1 MSFLRPESAASHTPH
16 DPHLTALTVEQADYL
31 RELVRDYHAR
41 HGNSVT
47 VDGDTVHS
55 ARGTQALYNVA
66 ELCRRAEPGAW
77 AGIVEHHFNA
87 LDAATRS
94 AESGAGPGSA
104 VGAED
109 IRGSVYLRL
118 VPDDAFPA
126 EALSSFSY
134 ARHVATGLLEVL
146 ALDLPDSVRLLGDQD
161 VAGAGLEELRAA
173 GRANL
178 VDEPVDYDVTRTDSG
193 AIQHLVSG
201 GSMFVASKALVLD
214 DVARSLTGRELP
226 DEGALFTV
234 PSRHFLVFHP
244 LEDANAVGAIN
255 DLAAFGLGAHQ
266 DNPGPLS
273 PRIYWW
279 HKGVVTCLTEIDDA
293 TMSFSVVPPDELMT
307 ILRRLN
313 GAG

>member
-1 MSFLRPESAASHTPH
+1 MSFLRPEPAAFRDPH
-16 DPHLTALTVEQADYL
+16 DPHLTALTVEQADRL
-31 RELVRDYHAR
+31 RELVREYHAR
-41 HGNSVT
+41 RGNSVT
-47 VDGDTVHS
+47 VDGDTVHA

-94 AESGAGPGSA
+94 ADSGSGAGAG

-118 VPDDAFPA
+118 VPDDAIPA
-126 EALSSFSY
+126 EAASQFSY
-134 ARHVATGLLEVL
+134 ARPVATGLLEVL
-146 ALDLPDSVRLLGDQD
+146 ALDLPDSLRLLDNRD
-161 VAGAGLEELRAA
+161 VARAGLEELRAA
-173 GRANL
+173 GHANL
-178 VDEPVDYDVTRTDSG
+178 VEEPVDHDVTRTDSG
-193 AIQHLVSG
+193 ATLHLVSG
-201 GSMFVASKALVLD
+201 ASMFVASKALVLGD
-214 DVARSLTGRELP
+214 LARSLTGRELP
-226 DEGALFTV
+226 DDGALFTV

-244 LEDANAVGAIN
+244 LEDATAVGAIN

-279 HKGVVTCLTEIDDA
+279 RKGAVSCLTEIDDA
-293 TMSFSVVPPDELMT
+293 TMTFSIVPPDELMT

-313 GAG
+313 EAD

>member
-1 MSFLRPESAASHTPH
+1 MGRR
-16 DPHLTALTVEQADYL
+16 ADGG
-31 RELVRDYHAR
+31 AR
-41 HGNSVT
+41 RGDSVT

-66 ELCRRAEPGAW
+66 DLCRRAEPGAW
-77 AGIVEHHFNA
+77 AGIVGHHFNA

-94 AESGAGPGSA
+94 ADSGAGSGSA

-126 EALSSFSY
+126 EAASSFGY

-146 ALDLPDSVRLLGDQD
+146 ALDL
-161 VAGAGLEELRAA
+161 
-173 GRANL
+173 
-178 VDEPVDYDVTRTDSG
+178 
-193 AIQHLVSG
+193 
-201 GSMFVASKALVLD
+201 D

-226 DEGALFTV
+226 DDGALFTV

-255 DLAAFGLGAHQ
+255 DLAAFGLGAHR
-266 DNPGPLS
+266 DNP
-273 PRIYWW
+273 
-279 HKGVVTCLTEIDDA
+279 
-293 TMSFSVVPPDELMT
+293 LMT

>member
-1 MSFLRPESAASHTPH
+1 MSFLRPESAASHPSH
-16 DPHLTALTVEQADYL
+16 DPHLTALTVEQADLL
-31 RELVRDYHAR
+31 RELVREYHAR
-41 HGNSVT
+41 RGNSVT
-47 VDGDTVHS
+47 VDGDTVHA

-66 ELCRRAEPGAW
+66 ELCRRAEHGAW

-94 AESGAGPGSA
+94 VDSGAGAG

-118 VPDDAFPA
+118 VPDDAIPA
-126 EALSSFSY
+126 EAASSFSY
-134 ARHVATGLLEVL
+134 ARPVATGLLEVL
-146 ALDLPDSVRLLGDQD
+146 ALDLPDSLRLLDNRD
-161 VAGAGLEELRAA
+161 VAGAGLEELRSA

-178 VDEPVDYDVTRTDSG
+178 VEEPVDHDVTRADSG
-193 AIQHLVSG
+193 ATLHLVSG
-201 GSMFVASKALVLD
+201 GSMFVASKALVLGD
-214 DVARSLTGRELP
+214 LARSLTGRELP
-226 DEGALFTV
+226 DDGALFTV

-244 LEDANAVGAIN
+244 LEDAHAVGAIN

-273 PRIYWW
+273 PRLYWW
-279 HKGVVTCLTEIDDA
+279 HKGNVSCLTEIDDA

-313 GAG
+313 DAG